1 MNNNLNEGY
10 FPKEYNERFQN
21 EFSKLKGEK
30 KWGDLILFLEKL
42 SITYPKEYFLFTELS
57 SAYYVLEKKDKCIE
71 NALKA
76 YQIEPRDPL
85 VIYNYAMAL
94 SLNAEYKKSLV
105 LFYRIY
111 KSSIKHLAFG
121 IYGEG
126 LKWAKSLKN
135 DTRYMIGVT
144 YLEMKNRE
152 KAKFYIK
159 QHLINRKRGI
169 YSDFTRIQVIKKL
182 QFIG

>member
-1 MNNNLNEGY
+1 MNYKVQE
-10 FPKEYNERFQN
+10 
-21 EFSKLKGEK
+21 EK
-30 KWGDLILFLEKL
+30 KKL
-42 SITYPKEYFLFTELS
+42 
-57 SAYYVLEKKDKCIE
+57 
-71 NALKA
+71 
-76 YQIEPRDPL
+76 
-85 VIYNYAMAL
+85 
-94 SLNAEYKKSLV
+94 LV